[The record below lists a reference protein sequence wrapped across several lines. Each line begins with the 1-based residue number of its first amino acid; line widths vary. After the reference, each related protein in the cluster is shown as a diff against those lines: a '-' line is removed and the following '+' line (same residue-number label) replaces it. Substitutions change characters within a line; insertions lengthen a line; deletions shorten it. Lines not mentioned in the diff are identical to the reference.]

1 MASVVSFQIEVI
13 WICKIMCYAQQGRTQ
28 FPPFKSTKGRQAGSE
43 YPNYNHI
50 IIKIMF
56 KKLYPFTP
64 FSMNIFLGW
73 TNLILKTHPKKIY
86 FGQSYLITNIGV
98 LAWNIIFRAIL
109 GLNNRAKIFLL

>member
-1 MASVVSFQIEVI
+1 MPNKAELNFHLLSL
-13 WICKIMCYAQQGRTQ
+13 RR
-28 FPPFKSTKGRQAGSE
+28 GRQAGSE

-50 IIKIMF
+50 IIKIM
-56 KKLYPFTP
+56 FTP